1 MKKLLIFSAILPVL
15 FMACAEEPLPPV
27 EPPAPTPEEA
37 EIKIDV
43 TSIVIP
49 AEGGS
54 ETIRF
59 NSSQKWE
66 AEVKSSQDNSWCTIS
81 PKSGAAGDASVTITA
96 KASNDVNSRTA
107 ILTIKSGK
115 IKKAINVSQKQKDA
129 LTVTSSVF
137 EVDAEGGDISIT
149 VKANIEFEYMISDEC
164 AGWISFTG
172 TKAMTT
178 HNLSFSIASNDE
190 TKSRQGKITIYSG
203 SLQEE
208 ITIKQKGKEISYEEV
223 WAKEREILMNFYT
236 ATGGD
241 NWTDNTNWG
250 SALPVSEWY
259 GIRTD
264 EDGLVIGISLQ
275 FNNLT
280 GSIPEGLSGL
290 ERLSTLDLY
299 YNNLT
304 GSIPAEIGSIS
315 NLHLIYLNDN
325 EFSGSIPPELSNLI
339 NLEYLELSKNQLTGN
354 IPSELRNLQKLYRL
368 SLFDNR
374 LSGSIPAELG
384 ELSNLE
390 ELYLYNNELTGSIP
404 AELASLSKL
413 KICVLWGNKLS
424 GRVPQAIMDHPCWAT
439 NWHLILN
446 QNDYG
451 ISEEGIEIYAPEF
464 SVKTITVETL
474 TNDIFSKNKLTVI
487 YHFLDWCPFA
497 ETFTPRLIGL
507 YEMFKDLGLGA
518 FSVTSQDEAEVQ
530 AYVDKHRIP
539 WPCTVNQQETGTFVN
554 YIDRTPTVTVC
565 NPDGLIVFNSALRDY
580 GELADFLTEQ
590 LGSPSDIDPDY
601 KSSDYSKDGEVKVL
615 QKASKGNGIDIILM
629 GDAYSDRLIADGTYE
644 NIMKL
649 AMEKFFATEP
659 FKTYRDLFN
668 VYSVTAVSEN
678 EAYTA
683 NSSTALSGYFGAD
696 THVGGNDFKA
706 MEYARKAISEER
718 MNDAVIVVM
727 MNSTAFAGTCYM
739 YDPVHSA
746 ELDYFGNGT
755 SVAYFPVGVN
765 EEALEQ
771 LIRHEAGGHGFAKLA
786 DEYAYRNNGAI
797 PYFEVAETEAKE
809 EFGWWK
815 NIDFTNN
822 PSDVKWSGF
831 INDERYSDEGI
842 GVFEGGLTYWMGV
855 YRPTEDSAMNSG
867 IGGYNAPSREAI
879 YYRIHKL
886 AYGQSWE
893 YDRNDFIKYDLDC
906 KTPQTRSVNIV
917 NSSYDLP
924 APPVITG
931 KTWKERMNDR

>member
-164 AGWISFTG
+164 AEWISFTG

-178 HNLSFSIASNDE
+178 HNLSFAIASNDE

-264 EDGLVIGISLQ
+264 EDGMVIDICLYS
-275 FNNLT
+275 NNLT
-280 GSIPEGLSGL
+280 GTLPEGLSGL
-290 ERLSTLDLY
+290 ERLSQFDIID
-299 YNNLT
+299 NHLT
-304 GSIPAEIGSIS
+304 GSIPAELGQLS
-315 NLHLIYLNDN
+315 NITLLYFEKN
-325 EFSGSIPPELSNLI
+325 EFSGSIPPELGNLSHL
-339 NLEYLELSKNQLTGN
+339 NYLELANNQLTGS
-354 IPSELRNLQKLYRL
+354 IPPELGRLSELERL
-368 SLFDNR
+368 SLFNNF
-374 LSGSIPAELG
+374 LSGSIPPEIGNMSSLAQ
-384 ELSNLE
+384 
-390 ELYLYNNELTGSIP
+390 LYLYGNSLTGSIP
-404 AELASLSKL
+404 AELAELNNL
-413 KICVLWGNKLS
+413 RECVLWGNQLS
-424 GRVPQAIMDHPCWAT
+424 GVVPEALREHPCWET
-439 NWHLILN
+439 NWHLILHQSN
-446 QNDYG
+446 YR
-451 ISEEGIEIYAPEF
+451 ISYEGLEIYAPEF
-464 SVKTITVETL
+464 SVRTIDGGNISNEIFAQNKYTVL
-474 TNDIFSKNKLTVI
+474 
-487 YHFLDWCPFA
+487 YHFLDWCGFS
-497 ETFTPRLIGL
+497 EVFTPRLVAI
-507 YEMFKDLGLGA
+507 YDMFKDLGLGA
-518 FSVTSQDEAEVQ
+518 FSVSSQSDDAAAE
-530 AYVDKHRIP
+530 YVKKHRIP
-539 WPCTVNQQETGTFVN
+539 WPCTTNQKETGTFIN
-554 YIDRTPTVTVC
+554 YIDRSPTVAVFDS
-565 NPDGLIVFNSALRDY
+565 DGKVVFSSALSDY
-580 GELADFLTEQ
+580 GEIAAFFTEK
-590 LGSPSDIDPDY
+590 LGSPNGTDASY
-601 KSSDYSKDGEVKVL
+601 NSTDYSKDGDVRIL
-615 QKASKGNGIDIILM
+615 QKASKGNGIDIILI
-629 GDAYSDRLIADGTYE
+629 GDGYSDRLIADGTYDKT
-644 NIMKL
+644 MDQ
-649 AMEKFFATEP
+649 AMELFFKAEP
-659 FKTYRDLFN
+659 YKTHRDMFN
-668 VYSVTAVSEN
+668 VYAVTAVSQN
-678 EAYTA
+678 EVYATGT
-683 NSSTALSGYFGAD
+683 STAVEGYFGSSM
-696 THVGGNDFKA
+696 HVGGNDAKA
-706 MEYARKAISEER
+706 MEYALKAISDDKL
-718 MNDAVIVVM
+718 NDALIIVM

-797 PYFEVAETEAKE
+797 PYFKVAETEAKE

>member
-15 FMACAEEPLPPV
+15 FMACAEEPLPSV

-178 HNLSFSIASNDE
+178 HNLSFAIASNDE

-390 ELYLYNNELTGSIP
+390 ELYLYNNDLTGSIP

-446 QNDYG
+446 QSDYG

-464 SVKTITVETL
+464 SVKTISGETL

-797 PYFEVAETEAKE
+797 PYFKVAETEAKE

>member
-15 FMACAEEPLPPV
+15 FMACAEEPLPSV

-178 HNLSFSIASNDE
+178 HNLSFAIASNDE

-390 ELYLYNNELTGSIP
+390 ELYLYNNDLTGSIP

-446 QNDYG
+446 QSDYG

-464 SVKTITVETL
+464 SVKTISGETL

>member
-15 FMACAEEPLPPV
+15 FMACAEEPLPSV

-178 HNLSFSIASNDE
+178 HNLSFAIASNDE

-390 ELYLYNNELTGSIP
+390 ELYLYNNDLTGSIP

-446 QNDYG
+446 QSDYG

-464 SVKTITVETL
+464 SVKTISGETL

-786 DEYAYRNNGAI
+786 DEYAYRDNGAI
-797 PYFEVAETEAKE
+797 PYFKVAETEAKE

>member
-178 HNLSFSIASNDE
+178 HNLSFAIASNDE

-390 ELYLYNNELTGSIP
+390 ELYLYNNDLTGSIP

-446 QNDYG
+446 QSDYG

-464 SVKTITVETL
+464 SVKTISGETL

-727 MNSTAFAGTCYM
+727 MNSMAFAGTCYM

-797 PYFEVAETEAKE
+797 PYFKVAETEAKE

>member
-66 AEVKSSQDNSWCTIS
+66 TEVKSSQDNSWCTIS

-178 HNLSFSIASNDE
+178 HNLSFAIASNDE

-390 ELYLYNNELTGSIP
+390 ELYLYNNDLTGSIP

-446 QNDYG
+446 QSDYG

-464 SVKTITVETL
+464 SVKTISGETL

-727 MNSTAFAGTCYM
+727 MNSMAFAGTCYM

-797 PYFEVAETEAKE
+797 PYFKVAETEAKE

>member
-390 ELYLYNNELTGSIP
+390 ELYLYNNDLTGSIP

-446 QNDYG
+446 QSDYG

-464 SVKTITVETL
+464 SVKTISGETL

>member
-15 FMACAEEPLPPV
+15 FMACAEEPLPSV

-178 HNLSFSIASNDE
+178 HNLSFAIASNDE

-390 ELYLYNNELTGSIP
+390 ELYLYNNDLTGSIP

-446 QNDYG
+446 QSDYG

-464 SVKTITVETL
+464 SVKTISGETL

-727 MNSTAFAGTCYM
+727 MNSMAFAGTCYM

>member
-178 HNLSFSIASNDE
+178 HNLSFAIASNDE

-264 EDGLVIGISLQ
+264 HDGLVIGISLQ

-390 ELYLYNNELTGSIP
+390 ELYLYNNDLTGSIP

-446 QNDYG
+446 QSDYG

-464 SVKTITVETL
+464 SVKTISGETL

-727 MNSTAFAGTCYM
+727 MNSMAFAGTCYM

-797 PYFEVAETEAKE
+797 PYFKVAETEAKE

-931 KTWKERMNDR
+931 KTWKERMNDK

>member
-1 MKKLLIFSAILPVL
+1 MKKLLIFSAILPML

-178 HNLSFSIASNDE
+178 HNLSFAIASNDE

-390 ELYLYNNELTGSIP
+390 ELYLYNNDLTGSIP

-446 QNDYG
+446 QSDYG

-464 SVKTITVETL
+464 SVKTISGETL

-727 MNSTAFAGTCYM
+727 MNSMAFAGTCYM

-797 PYFEVAETEAKE
+797 PYFEVAEAEAKE

-906 KTPQTRSVNIV
+906 KTPQTRSVNIA